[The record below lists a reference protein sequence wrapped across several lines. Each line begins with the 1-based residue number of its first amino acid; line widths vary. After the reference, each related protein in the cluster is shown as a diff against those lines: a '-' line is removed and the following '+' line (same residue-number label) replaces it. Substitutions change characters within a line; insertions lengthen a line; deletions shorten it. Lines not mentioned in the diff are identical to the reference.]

1 MFDLKWTAKVKDIHF
16 NDLQE
21 GQLVNHFA
29 NNGCLTSKYGLC
41 RSLRSMIYNQGV
53 DVFEFYPRCY
63 DLSDLS
69 ELENFVENY
78 KWTYCESVLKR
89 FAADPSEFLNR

>member
-1 MFDLKWTAKVKDIHF
+1 MI
-16 NDLQE
+16 
-21 GQLVNHFA
+21 NHFS
-29 NNGCLTSKYGLC
+29 NNGCLTTKAGLC
-41 RSLRSMIYNQGV
+41 RSLRSMIYNQSI

-78 KWTYCESVLKR
+78 KWTYCESILKR
-89 FAADPSEFLNR
+89 YIA